1 MFRYARRVSQE
12 KRKIGRPAT
21 GRDPNR
27 SIRMSDERWEALDKK
42 SKQAGSD
49 RAKVV
54 NDLAA
59 WYVREDGAELPERP
73 D

>member
-1 MFRYARRVSQE
+1 
-12 KRKIGRPAT
+12 
-21 GRDPNR
+21 
-27 SIRMSDERWEALDKK
+27 MSGERWEALDRTAKK
-42 SKQAGSD
+42 AGSD

-59 WYVREDGAELPERP
+59 WYVSEDGAELPERP

>member
-1 MFRYARRVSQE
+1 VSG

-21 GRDPNR
+21 GKTPNH
-27 SIRMSDERWEALDKK
+27 SVRMPNERWDALDKK
-42 SKQAGSD
+42 SKQVGSD

-73 D
+73 ESTGE

>member
-1 MFRYARRVSQE
+1 MGE

-21 GRDPNR
+21 GQTPAH
-27 SIRMSDERWEALDKK
+27 SVRMPKERWEKLDEKA
-42 SKQAGSD
+42 KQAGSD
-49 RAKVV
+49 RTKVV

-59 WYVREDGAELPERP
+59 WYVKEDGAELPERP

>member
-1 MFRYARRVSQE
+1 M
-12 KRKIGRPAT
+12 
-21 GRDPNR
+21 PN
-27 SIRMSDERWEALDKK
+27 ERWDALDKK

-73 D
+73 ESTGE